1 MEKQRCIELMGL
13 SLFVIGLGGILLFF
27 YMAYMLFTG
36 SAVVGGLR
44 GTGSADM
51 TADFFAYIL
60 QLTTPILFLLV
71 VGVVSILVA
80 HYGIST
86 YGRVYRKEP

>member
-1 MEKQRCIELMGL
+1 
-13 SLFVIGLGGILLFF
+13 
-27 YMAYMLFTG
+27 
-36 SAVVGGLR
+36 VGGLR